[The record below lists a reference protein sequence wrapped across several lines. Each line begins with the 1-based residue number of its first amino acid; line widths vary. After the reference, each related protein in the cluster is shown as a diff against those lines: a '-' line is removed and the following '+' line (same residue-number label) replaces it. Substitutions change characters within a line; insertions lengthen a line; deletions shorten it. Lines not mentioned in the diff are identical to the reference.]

1 LFGKA
6 VKTMSFSKKREIQAK
21 SSVLAA
27 GSYCTESA
35 FAIRLYLLCHSSF
48 YKKEFAMRMHI
59 AAWMSA
65 LVFGLGMISSLEAGV
80 WTSGHGDIDA
90 HFHNGALEV
99 GLHFHSGAG
108 ALGGGTLPEGHH
120 EADEY
125 QIFVPGTPI
134 TLPGTP
140 AWAFAGSPGDS
151 LWFLPPTNVAGRP
164 YLGWSSDELP
174 AALWSNITF
183 TLLSV
188 NGPAGGVFSVFTES
202 VGVPT
207 VKLSSVDGFAK
218 SFTLVGGSHDHYN
231 VGFNRAGTFDVKL
244 RVSAT
249 RISDSQTFSG
259 DGTFTFYVDSVPS
272 GGEVPEPGSIAIF
285 SVFAMGSGYRM
296 LKRRKSS

>member
-1 LFGKA
+1 
-6 VKTMSFSKKREIQAK
+6 
-21 SSVLAA
+21 
-27 GSYCTESA
+27 
-35 FAIRLYLLCHSSF
+35 LYLLCHSSF

-120 EADEY
+120 EADEH

-134 TLPGTP
+134 TLPGTS

-151 LWFLPPTNVAGRP
+151 LWFLPPNNTAGKP
-164 YLGWSSDELP
+164 YLGWSAAELP
-174 AALWSNITF
+174 AGVWDNITF

-188 NGPAGGVFSVFTES
+188 NGPAGGVFSVWTES
-202 VGVPT
+202 FGTPT
-207 VKLSSVDGFAK
+207 AKLSSVDGFAK
-218 SFTLVGGSHDHYN
+218 SFTLGAGVHDHYF
-231 VGFNRAGTFDVKL
+231 VGFNRAGTFDVSL

-249 RISDSQTFSG
+249 RILDSQTFSG

-272 GGEVPEPGSIAIF
+272 GGAVPEPGSIAIF